1 MHESRL
7 LLGIAALFAG
17 MTVLMATL
25 GVVYSPLLLIVA
37 ALFGVVTYLLWSH
50 GTGRLAAR
58 IYRRVERQAAQGGGR
73 RRTRS
78 RRRASDGGFGA
89 GPREEWRGPRSG
101 QRERAR
107 QRQRAQGGE
116 RRRRTRQQGQR
127 RRAPSTSDRP
137 SAAEAADTLGV
148 PASADQSTIKSAY
161 REKVKEVHPD
171 TEGGDEERFKQVNRA
186 YERLREE

>member
-1 MHESRL
+1 
-7 LLGIAALFAG
+7 
-17 MTVLMATL
+17 MATL
-25 GVVYSPLLLIVA
+25 GVVYSPLLLVVA

-58 IYRRVERQAAQGGGR
+58 LYRRVERQAAQGGGR

-101 QRERAR
+101 QRQRAR
-107 QRQRAQGGE
+107 QRQRAQRGE
-116 RRRRTRQQGQR
+116 RRQR

-148 PASADQSTIKSAY
+148 AASADQSTVKAAY

-171 TEGGDEERFKQVNRA
+171 TEGGDEERFKEVNRA